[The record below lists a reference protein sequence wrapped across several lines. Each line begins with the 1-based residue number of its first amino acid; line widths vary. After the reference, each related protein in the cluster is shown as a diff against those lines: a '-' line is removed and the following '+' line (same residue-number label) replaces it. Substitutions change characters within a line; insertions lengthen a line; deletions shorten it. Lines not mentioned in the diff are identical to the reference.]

1 MDIHTIKH
9 IMSKYISILLLAFLP
24 FSIYCQSTT
33 VNSFDFESTTRD
45 TVVEFPNKDHN
56 SYERILMHYT
66 MRCKDGLVSTG
77 SDRNLGCG
85 EWDYSCN
92 TYVVDSTRVD
102 SLLTRSDEFNMPG
115 FAGDVFNYT
124 NNPTYTFYES
134 TKQRVTY
141 DNVITEFKSDIASSS
156 DTADYS
162 FGENSSRIKLAYIVS
177 ADFLLE
183 EDMDRI
189 TGIEF
194 SIDDGETNI
203 KDLKVKVAETSETD
217 VDLALSSSLDWQEVV
232 NDNYTLTVEN
242 NTLKFHEDYRW
253 DDSSNVIIQISYEKS
268 ENTSFQLSAEDFNTN
283 RAVVIDATD
292 AYYKSFSNV
301 GGIRVDQPFNDI
313 KEEIT
318 ISYWLKGS
326 DVLPINS
333 TTLEGND
340 SANRRQI
347 NIHHPWSNGQIY
359 WDCGN
364 DGSGYDRINRPTDN
378 ESQIKNQWNHWTFTK
393 NATSGEM
400 KVYLNGEMWHSGTG
414 KFKSIDMNALNI
426 GGSITNNSLF
436 YYGDMDEVR
445 IWNKEL
451 DAQTINSYMHKS
463 VDDAHP
469 NRANLMLY
477 YKFNS
482 EDSEIEDYS
491 GNEKTGIVN
500 GIVNTR
506 KWDTESFNFDA
517 RQTTFLPNH
526 KLIRGFY
533 MQSVEEIKTLDS
545 LINFPQLINHYR
557 LDGTDLELV
566 WSDNYYEAK
575 DANVYNE
582 EGDVVGTRTY
592 DIDGS
597 FDKGELIYYSKFP
610 TAYELMSFVTP
621 YGIGLDFGLDGLTWT
636 FDVTDFG
643 PILKNSKRIYMT
655 AGGQWQEDMD
665 ISFEFIDGIPD
676 RDVIDINQIWPVRST
691 GYQNILSDWRYEPR
705 QFTYDDNVDAY
716 KIRTAITGHGQEG
729 EFIPRIHSINVSDFI
744 DSWSVWKECSENP
757 VYPQGGTWV
766 YDRAG
771 WCPGMAT
778 DVRDF
783 DVTDYFKFAQTPTID
798 YTVNTASG
806 DSRYYVNSQLI
817 EYGKPNKETDA
828 GILSIINPSP
838 NIEYGR
844 FNPVCSS
851 PIVTIKNHGSKQLKS
866 AIIKY
871 GISGVS
877 ELTYEWTGNLSFLS
891 FQRVELPAGIDLT
904 LGGEGSEFF
913 ARIETT
919 DDEYTSNNE
928 LRTPIE
934 ITDHYT
940 DDIIIEMRTNNVSFE
955 TSYSVEDKDGN
966 TIFEKKGGS
975 LSNNTTYRDTLS
987 NLNGCYQ
994 IKVTDT
1000 DGDGISWWAN
1010 NDGNGYVRVKQEG
1023 VAWKSIA
1030 TDFGSFVNYTFTS
1043 GIISN
1048 TKDIE
1053 LVKNVNLFPNPG
1065 HDNVLISNLDSWDS
1079 SINVSISNLSGQA
1092 IYNDVAS
1099 KHMINNRPLKALNE
1113 LAEGV
1118 YFINLRD
1125 SKKMSTLRFV
1135 KM

>member
-1 MDIHTIKH
+1 
-9 IMSKYISILLLAFLP
+9 
-24 FSIYCQSTT
+24 
-33 VNSFDFESTTRD
+33 
-45 TVVEFPNKDHN
+45 
-56 SYERILMHYT
+56 

-102 SLLTRSDEFNMPG
+102 SLLTRSDEFSMPG
-115 FAGDVFNYT
+115 FPGDVFNYT

-141 DNVITEFKSDIASSS
+141 DNIITEFKSDIASST
-156 DTADYS
+156 DVPDYN
-162 FGENSSRIKLAYIVS
+162 FGGNSSRLKFSYIVS
-177 ADFLLE
+177 ADFLLQ

-194 SIDDGETNI
+194 SIEDGETNI
-203 KDLKVKVAETSETD
+203 KDVKVKVAETPETD
-217 VDLALSSSLDWQEVV
+217 VDIALSTNLEWKEVV
-232 NDNYTLTVEN
+232 NDNYVLTVEN
-242 NTLKFHEDYRW
+242 NTLKFHEAYRW
-253 DDSSNVIIQISYEKS
+253 DDSSNVVIQISYDAA
-268 ENTSFQLSAEDFNTN
+268 ENTFFELNAEDFNTN
-283 RAVVIDATD
+283 KAVVIDATD
-292 AYYKSFSNV
+292 VYYKSFSNV

-313 KEEIT
+313 KDEIT

-333 TTLEGND
+333 TTLEAND
-340 SANRRQI
+340 ANNIRQV

-364 DGSGYDRINRPTDN
+364 DGSGYDRINRPADN
-378 ESQIKNQWNHWTFTK
+378 DSQIKNKWNHWTFTK

-400 KVYLNGEMWHSGTG
+400 KIYLNGEMWHSGSG
-414 KFKSIDMNALNI
+414 FFKTIDMNALNI
-426 GGSITNNSLF
+426 GGSITNNNLF

-469 NRANLMLY
+469 YRSNLMLY

-482 EDSEIEDYS
+482 DNSEVEDYS
-491 GNEKTGIVN
+491 GNEKTGTIN

-533 MQSVEEIKTLDS
+533 MESVEEIKTLDS
-545 LINFPQLINHYR
+545 LINFPQLINHFR
-557 LDGTDLELV
+557 LNGTDLELV

-582 EGDVVGTRTY
+582 LDEVVGTRTY
-592 DIDGS
+592 DIDGT
-597 FDKGELIYYSKFP
+597 FEKGELIYYSKFP

-621 YGIGLDFGLDGLTWT
+621 YGIGLDFGLEGLTWT

-643 PILKNSKRIYMT
+643 PILKDSKRIYMT

-676 RDVIDINQIWPVRST
+676 RDVIDITQIWPVRST

-705 QFTYDDNVDAY
+705 QFTYDDNVEAY
-716 KIRTAITGHGQEG
+716 NIRTAITGHGQEG

-778 DVRDF
+778 DVRNF
-783 DVTDYFKFAQTPTID
+783 DVTEYFQFAQTPTVD
-798 YTVNTASG
+798 YTINTASG

-817 EYGKPNKETDA
+817 EYGKANKETDA

-838 NIEYGR
+838 NIEHGR
-844 FNPVCSS
+844 FNPVCTS
-851 PIVTIKNHGSKQLKS
+851 PIVTIKNHGSEPLKS

-877 ELTYEWTGNLSFLS
+877 ELTYEWTGNLAFLG

-913 ARIETT
+913 ARIEST
-919 DDEYTSNNE
+919 DDEYANNNE

-966 TIFEKKGGS
+966 TIFEKNGGS
-975 LSNNTTYRDTLS
+975 LSNNTTYRDTLK

-1043 GIISN
+1043 GIISS
-1048 TKDIE
+1048 TQDFE
-1053 LVKNVNLFPNPG
+1053 LVNNVNIFPNPG
-1065 HDNVLISNLDSWDS
+1065 HDNVLLSNLDSWDS
-1079 SINVSISNLSGQA
+1079 SINISVTNLSGQTVF
-1092 IYNDVAS
+1092 NDVAS
-1099 KHMINNRPLKALNE
+1099 KQMLNNRPFKALNE

-1118 YFINLRD
+1118 YLINLRD